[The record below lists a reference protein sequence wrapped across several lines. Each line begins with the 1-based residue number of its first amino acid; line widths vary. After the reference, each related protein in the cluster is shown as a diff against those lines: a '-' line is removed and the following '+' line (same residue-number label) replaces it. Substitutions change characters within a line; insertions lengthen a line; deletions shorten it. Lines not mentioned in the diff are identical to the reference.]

1 MELIDTHCHL
11 DHEYFKNDREQVVE
25 RARAA
30 GVKCWVN
37 PSLQFKNIPM
47 VLALTEQH
55 EDCYAGVG
63 VYPRYC
69 KDWQSADIDRV
80 RQAAQHKKVVAIG
93 EIGLDYSFN
102 IKSSK
107 ETQFAVLT
115 AHLALAAEL
124 GLPVLLHNRNLQ
136 TYADTLRLVAESPL
150 VGQERIGVLHHFN
163 ADYDTARRALDLGLY
178 LSFAG
183 PVTYPNAKKLPALVA
198 RLPLDRLLIETDAP
212 YMPPHPYRSRK
223 RSEPAHVRVI
233 AETIAVIHKRSV
245 EEIAQITTQ
254 NAIRLFDL

>member
-37 PSLQFKNIPM
+37 PSLQFKNIPT
-47 VLALTEQH
+47 VLALTEQY

-93 EIGLDYSFN
+93 EIGLDYYRQHTPPEQQRLMFISQL
-102 IKSSK
+102 
-107 ETQFAVLT
+107 E
-115 AHLALAAEL
+115 LAQQLE
-124 GLPVLLHNRNLQ
+124 LPVIIHNRDA
-136 TYADTLRLVAESPL
+136 TADLMPILTSWYQGIPSSSHLKEYP
-150 VGQERIGVLHHFN
+150 GVLHSFSANLATALSAIEMHFHIGIEKSFN
-163 ADYDTARRALDLGLY
+163 LRNFSETACSYYCNLWLNLINQFIAQYR
-178 LSFAG
+178 
-183 PVTYPNAKKLPALVA
+183 VKPNFYVQSIQ
-198 RLPLDRLLIETDAP
+198 LPLIIL
-212 YMPPHPYRSRK
+212 
-223 RSEPAHVRVI
+223 
-233 AETIAVIHKRSV
+233 
-245 EEIAQITTQ
+245 
-254 NAIRLFDL
+254 N